1 MTKVPIPFN
10 QISCTNG
17 IYIDA
22 SDVFAM
28 LNHHVCTQ
36 LQHTTSQPL
45 GAAARRVA
53 TSVSDISAPVMTTL
67 VNEPVE
73 STVSEQCAHDLA
85 YDSGTSQLCQS
96 MHGSHKQSKD
106 VCEIQGEDGV
116 RSDRERQ
123 AY

>member
-28 LNHHVCTQ
+28 LNHHVSTQ

-53 TSVSDISAPVMTTL
+53 TSLSEILLPVMATL
-67 VNEPVE
+67 VKEAILE
-73 STVSEQCAHDLA
+73 IAA
-85 YDSGTSQLCQS
+85 FSGTSDLGCN
-96 MHGSHKQSKD
+96 
-106 VCEIQGEDGV
+106 
-116 RSDRERQ
+116 
-123 AY
+123 